1 VRSEVLRHL
10 LPPLAAGC
18 VGGMTA
24 VSGLIV
30 SNVGSLRELVLHSH
44 SGWVAAVLLCMGFA
58 MTFGAAAVG
67 LAASCGETAGE
78 RG

>member
-1 VRSEVLRHL
+1 MRSEVLRHL

-18 VGGMTA
+18 VGGIMA
-24 VSGLIV
+24 VSGLIL
-30 SNVGSLRELVLHSH
+30 SNVGSLRELMLHSH
-44 SGWVAAVLLCMGFA
+44 SGWLAALLLYMEFA

-67 LAASCGETAGE
+67 LAASWRETAGE